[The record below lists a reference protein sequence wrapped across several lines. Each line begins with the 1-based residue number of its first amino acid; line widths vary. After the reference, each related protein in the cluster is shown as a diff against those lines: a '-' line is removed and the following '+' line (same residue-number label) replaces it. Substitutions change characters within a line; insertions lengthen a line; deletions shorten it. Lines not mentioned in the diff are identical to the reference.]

1 MGALRVA
8 RSHAEGPEIKSD
20 RCARAMPSHRP
31 ARLLVMRVQSDR
43 LCTRH
48 RLATALRLFVI
59 ACALAAQAGDPAVG
73 KTALVQMFNSSGAKF
88 PKTYQMT
95 CGAEFCSKQVP
106 IPDSDVSV
114 ELHLF
119 DTGGQDLFT
128 EMLPS
133 LWKVRPAPRGL
144 RPLMCRAAGGGRA
157 RCAGLTRCANPNP
170 NTPGWRGDRAGVR
183 PGAAVHLRGV
193 PQLDAADTR
202 GAATAAQHGQNASSG
217 RRSAA

>member
-1 MGALRVA
+1 M
-8 RSHAEGPEIKSD
+8 
-20 RCARAMPSHRP
+20 
-31 ARLLVMRVQSDR
+31 
-43 LCTRH
+43 
-48 RLATALRLFVI
+48 I

-144 RPLMCRAAGGGRA
+144 RPLMCRAAGGGGV
-157 RCAGLTRCANPNP
+157 RCAGLTRCA
-170 NTPGWRGDRAGVR
+170 
-183 PGAAVHLRGV
+183 
-193 PQLDAADTR
+193 
-202 GAATAAQHGQNASSG
+202 
-217 RRSAA
+217 

>member
-1 MGALRVA
+1 MPKVLRSKVIVVRAPCLATAL
-8 RSHAEGPEIKSD
+8 
-20 RCARAMPSHRP
+20 
-31 ARLLVMRVQSDR
+31 RLLVMRVQSDR

-133 LWKVRPAPRGL
+133 LWKVRPAPRG
-144 RPLMCRAAGGGRA
+144 AA
-157 RCAGLTRCANPNP
+157 
-170 NTPGWRGDRAGVR
+170 
-183 PGAAVHLRGV
+183 
-193 PQLDAADTR
+193 
-202 GAATAAQHGQNASSG
+202 ASDV
-217 RRSAA
+217 

>member
-1 MGALRVA
+1 
-8 RSHAEGPEIKSD
+8 
-20 RCARAMPSHRP
+20 
-31 ARLLVMRVQSDR
+31 MRVQSDR

-133 LWKVRPAPRGL
+133 LWKVRPAPRG
-144 RPLMCRAAGGGRA
+144 AA
-157 RCAGLTRCANPNP
+157 
-170 NTPGWRGDRAGVR
+170 
-183 PGAAVHLRGV
+183 
-193 PQLDAADTR
+193 
-202 GAATAAQHGQNASSG
+202 ASDV
-217 RRSAA
+217 

>member
-1 MGALRVA
+1 M
-8 RSHAEGPEIKSD
+8 
-20 RCARAMPSHRP
+20 
-31 ARLLVMRVQSDR
+31 
-43 LCTRH
+43 
-48 RLATALRLFVI
+48 
-59 ACALAAQAGDPAVG
+59 G

-144 RPLMCRAAGGGRA
+144 RPLMCRAAGGGRV
-157 RCAGLTRCANPNP
+157 RCAGLTRSANPNA
-170 NTPGWRGDRAGVR
+170 NTSGWRGDRAGVR

-217 RRSAA
+217 RSQRSVGGASAA

>member
-1 MGALRVA
+1 MCKVTG
-8 RSHAEGPEIKSD
+8 
-20 RCARAMPSHRP
+20 CARVITYSHHP
-31 ARLLVMRVQSDR
+31 A
-43 LCTRH
+43 
-48 RLATALRLFVI
+48 RLFVI
-59 ACALAAQAGDPAVG
+59 VCALAAQAGDPAVG

-133 LWKVRPAPRGL
+133 LWKVRPAPRGV
-144 RPLMCRAAGGGRA
+144 AAS
-157 RCAGLTRCANPNP
+157 
-170 NTPGWRGDRAGVR
+170 DV
-183 PGAAVHLRGV
+183 
-193 PQLDAADTR
+193 
-202 GAATAAQHGQNASSG
+202 
-217 RRSAA
+217 